1 MTAIRPMMR
10 QLFYLKAAICKRASC
25 RKYPRLDLMSL
36 CAFVLLILLP
46 PAYGASS
53 EERPIKIGVL
63 AYRGLEKS
71 LEMWSPTAEY
81 LTAKLPGHHF
91 TIVPLSFD
99 AINSAVE
106 RGQVD
111 FVLANSAIYVE
122 LESRYGA
129 NRILTLMNRRVGG
142 DYAVFGGVIFVRKDR
157 ADINEVSDLR
167 GKSFMAVT
175 KNSFGGW
182 IMAQREMQEQGV
194 DPFADLSDLIF
205 GGTHDAVVYAVRDG
219 AVDAGTV
226 RTDTLERM
234 EKEKKINMGDFRVID
249 RHLLSS
255 EDSRDHYDERFPFLL
270 STRLYPEWPIA
281 KVRHTS
287 DDLAKQVAIAL
298 LQMPKNSRAARAA
311 EISGWL
317 PPLDYQPVHECLRE
331 LRLGP
336 YQHLG
341 HVTPSEVV
349 KKYWHVML
357 FALLALLST
366 SGAALYVQKLN
377 KRLRHS
383 NEEVE
388 RARSSLEVRV
398 KERTQELEQA
408 NRDLQQEVSERERAE
423 VFTKGILQ
431 AIGEG
436 LIAVDRQFRIIA
448 VNETAQRQVNLP
460 ADSII
465 GKTCH
470 EIFHHLDR
478 PCHLAG
484 VQCAVKY
491 TFESGLPG
499 STVHVH
505 HNADNEPIYMEMHAY
520 PMKDRDGEIT
530 LVIETFNDI
539 TERRKLE
546 AQLLQ
551 AQKMEAVGRL
561 AGGVAHDFN
570 NILTAIMGYASLLQ
584 ARLGSDEQARQ
595 YASHIRSSSER
606 AAHLTRSLLAFSRK
620 QIINPRPLRLSGVI
634 GRVQSLL
641 SRLIGEDIELRIF
654 LSDQEV
660 SVMADPGQIEQ
671 VLMNLST
678 NARDAMA
685 EGGMLL
691 IETELVQIDE
701 QYVRA
706 HDFGKAGTYMV
717 LSVTDTGEGLAPD
730 IKERIF
736 EPFFTTKEVGRG
748 TGLGLSIV
756 YGIVKQHNGQINVYS
771 EPGRGTTFR
780 IYLPVV
786 DQEAEALDIPPPAPV
801 TGGSETILFAEDDEF
816 IRELARKVLEDAG
829 YTVVM
834 ARDGQDALELFKAH
848 SSTID
853 LVALDVIM
861 PRMNGREVYQEIRE
875 HSPSMR
881 ALFLSGYTADII
893 HRKGFLE
900 EGLAFLAKPFSPAAL
915 LRKMREVL
923 DREAHP

>member
-1 MTAIRPMMR
+1 MTAFRELMKR
-10 QLFYLKAAICKRASC
+10 LFYSIDSRWKRTSC
-25 RKYPRLDLMSL
+25 GLYVRCLLMSFCIL
-36 CAFVLLILLP
+36 VLPLLP
-46 PAYGASS
+46 VSASSS
-53 EERPIKIGVL
+53 EERPVKIGVL
-63 AYRGLEKS
+63 AYRGLAKS
-71 LEMWSPTAEY
+71 LEMWTPTADY
-81 LTAKLPGHHF
+81 LTAKLPPYHF

-99 AINSAVE
+99 DINNAVE

-122 LESRYGA
+122 LESRFGA
-129 NRILTLMNRRVGG
+129 NRILTLKNRRLEGE
-142 DYAVFGGVIFVRKDR
+142 YAVFGGVIIVRKDR
-157 ADINEVSDLR
+157 TDINQLSDLNGR
-167 GKSFMAVT
+167 SFMAVT

-182 IMAQREMQEQGV
+182 IMAWRELEAQRIN
-194 DPFADLSDLIF
+194 PFTDFSRLVF

-219 AVDAGTV
+219 DVDAGTV

-234 EKEKKINMGDFRVID
+234 EKEKKISRRDFRVID
-249 RHLLSS
+249 GHLHSS
-255 EDSRDHYDERFPFLL
+255 EDARDYYADQFPFLL

-298 LQMPKNSRAARAA
+298 LQMPKDSRAARAA
-311 EISGWL
+311 EIAGWL

-331 LRLGP
+331 LRIGP

-341 HVTPSEVV
+341 HVTPSEVIS
-349 KKYWHVML
+349 KYWHIML

-377 KRLRHS
+377 RRLRHS

-398 KERTQELEQA
+398 KERTQELEKA
-408 NRDLQQEVSERERAE
+408 NRDLQQEVEERERAE

-436 LIAVDRQFRIIA
+436 LIAVDREFRILA

-460 ADSII
+460 SDSII

-470 EIFHHLDR
+470 QIFHHLDR
-478 PCHLAG
+478 PCHLVG
-484 VQCAVKY
+484 VECAVKY

-499 STVHVH
+499 SAVHIH
-505 HNADNEPIYMEMHAY
+505 HDAEQEPVYMEMRSY
-520 PMKDRDGEIT
+520 PMKDRDGAIT
-530 LVIETFNDI
+530 SVIETFNDI

-570 NILTAIMGYASLLQ
+570 NILTAIMGYTSLLQ
-584 ARLGSDEQARQ
+584 ARLGSDEQTLQ
-595 YASHIRSSSER
+595 YASHILSSSER

-620 QIINPRPLRLSGVI
+620 QIINPRPMRLSEVI

-641 SRLIGEDIELRIF
+641 SRVIGEDIELRIF
-654 LSDQEV
+654 LSDREV

-691 IETELVQIDE
+691 IETELVQLDE

-706 HDFGKAGTYMV
+706 HDFGKSGTYMV

-730 IKERIF
+730 TKERIF

-801 TGGSETILFAEDDEF
+801 AGGTETILFAEDDEF

-829 YTVVM
+829 YTVVP
-834 ARDGQDALELFKAH
+834 ARDGQEALELFKAH
-848 SSTID
+848 SSSID

-861 PRMNGREVYQEIRE
+861 PRMNGREVYQEIRA
-875 HSPSMR
+875 HSPSIR

-923 DREAHP
+923 DTEAFV

>member
-1 MTAIRPMMR
+1 MTASPLPMKRP
-10 QLFYLKAAICKRASC
+10 FYTTASRWKRASYRRC
-25 RKYPRLDLMSL
+25 LRSL
-36 CAFVLLILLP
+36 LLPFCAFVLLFLLLLP
-46 PAYGASS
+46 RPGSS
-53 EERPIKIGVL
+53 EEISVKIGVL
-63 AYRGLEKS
+63 AYRGLAKS
-71 LEMWSPTAEY
+71 LEMWSPTAAY
-81 LTAKLPGHHF
+81 LTAKLPRHHV

-99 AINSAVE
+99 AINKAVE
-106 RGQVD
+106 RGEVD

-122 LESRYGA
+122 LESRFGA
-129 NRILTLMNRRVGG
+129 NRILTLKNRRLDG
-142 DYAVFGGVIFVRKDR
+142 DYAVFGGVIFVRNDR
-157 ADINEVSDLR
+157 TDINRLSDLR
-167 GKSFMAVT
+167 GRSFMAVT

-182 IMAQREMQEQGV
+182 IMAWRELQEQGI
-194 DPFADLSDLIF
+194 DPFSDFSSLNF

-219 AVDAGTV
+219 DVDAGTV

-234 EKEKKINMGDFRVID
+234 EKEKKIDMREFRVID
-249 RHLLSS
+249 VHLHSG
-255 EDSRDHYDERFPFLL
+255 EDARDLYSDQFPFLL

-281 KVRHTS
+281 KVHHTS
-287 DDLAKQVAIAL
+287 DELAKQVAIAL
-298 LQMPKNSRAARAA
+298 LQMPKDSQATRAAG
-311 EISGWL
+311 ITGWL

-331 LRLGP
+331 LQVGP

-349 KKYWHVML
+349 RKYWHVML

-377 KRLRHS
+377 RRLRHS
-383 NEEVE
+383 HEEVE
-388 RARSSLEVRV
+388 RARNGLEVRV
-398 KERTQELEQA
+398 EERTQELQKA
-408 NRDLQQEVSERERAE
+408 NVDLQQEVADRERAE
-423 VFTKGILQ
+423 VFTKGILE

-436 LIAVDRQFRIIA
+436 LIAVDREFRILA

-460 ADSII
+460 ANSII

-470 EIFHHLDR
+470 QIFHHLDR
-478 PCHLAG
+478 PCHQAG
-484 VQCAVKY
+484 VECAVKY
-491 TFESGLPG
+491 TFESGMPG
-499 STVHVH
+499 SVVHIH
-505 HNADNEPIYMEMHAY
+505 QDAENEPVYMEMRSY
-520 PMKDRDGEIT
+520 PMQDRDGAIT
-530 LVIETFNDI
+530 SVIETLNDI

-570 NILTAIMGYASLLQ
+570 NILTAIMGYTSLLQ
-584 ARLGSDEQARQ
+584 ARLGSDEQALQ
-595 YASHIRSSSER
+595 YASHILSSSER

-620 QIINPRPLRLSGVI
+620 QIINPRPIKLSEVI
-634 GRVQSLL
+634 ERVQSLL
-641 SRLIGEDIELRIF
+641 SRVIGEDIELRIF
-654 LSDQEV
+654 LSEREV

-691 IETELVQIDE
+691 IETELVQLDE

-706 HDFGKAGTYMV
+706 HDFGQAGTYMV
-717 LSVTDTGEGLAPD
+717 LSVTDTGAGLAAD
-730 IKERIF
+730 TKERIF

-748 TGLGLSIV
+748 SGLGLSIA

-771 EPGRGTTFR
+771 DPGRGTTFR

-801 TGGSETILFAEDDEF
+801 IGGTETILFAEDDEF
-816 IRELARKVLEDAG
+816 IRELALKVLEDGG
-829 YTVVM
+829 YTVVL
-834 ARDGQDALELFKAH
+834 ARDGEEALELFMAH
-848 SSTID
+848 SGSID

-861 PRMNGREVYQEIRE
+861 PRKNGREVYQAIRE
-875 HSPSMR
+875 RSPSMR

-900 EGLAFLAKPFSPAAL
+900 EGLAFLAKPFSPASL

-923 DREAHP
+923 DKEAPA